1 MTTLIHQ
8 ATIVNEG
15 EQYVGSLLIED
26 NRIAAI
32 LRGTDITGIAADH
45 IIDAKGQYLIPG
57 CIDDHVHFRDPG
69 LTHKADM
76 YTESRAA
83 ARGGVTSVMDM
94 PNCNPQTT
102 TIETLEAKFADAQ
115 TKCLVN
121 HSFYLGATTNNI
133 EEIRRVDPRRVCGVK
148 LFMGSSTGGMLVD
161 VDERIEAIFKEAPT
175 RIALHCEDQH
185 IISANTAR
193 YKEET
198 HSDDPDV
205 SYHPLIRSEEACY
218 ESTAKAVA
226 LAKKT
231 GARIHIMHI
240 STARELALLQAGPL
254 QEKQITAEVCLPHLY
269 YTDADYATYGTR
281 IKCNPAVKSKSDR
294 DALRKALRE
303 GLIDVVGTD
312 HAPHLPA
319 DKVGGSLKAASGIPT
334 IQYVLPAMLELS
346 DEGVVTIAEV
356 VEKMAHNP
364 ALLYKVKERGFI
376 REGYHADLVLVNPH
390 APHTVDTTEI
400 ESKCGWSP
408 FEGHTFEVD
417 RFYGANEG
425 LVMAE
430 VELSSR
436 DEEFARPE
444 WLGEE
449 GTGDVRYYNSQLLKN
464 PFTKWQK

>member
-8 ATIVNEG
+8 AIIVNEG
-15 EQYVGSLLIED
+15 EQYIGSLLIED

-32 LRGTDITGIAADH
+32 LRGTDITGITADH

-76 YTESRAA
+76 HTESRAA

-102 TIETLEAKFADAQ
+102 TMEALEAKFADDK

-121 HSFYLGATTNNI
+121 HSFYLGATTDNI
-133 EEIRRVDPRRVCGVK
+133 EEIRRVDPRTICGVK

-161 VDERIEAIFKEAPT
+161 RDERIETIFSESPT
-175 RIALHCEDQH
+175 IIALHCEDQS
-185 IISANTAR
+185 IIAANTAK

-198 HSDDPDV
+198 ASDDPDV
-205 SYHPLIRSEEACY
+205 NYHPLIRSEEACY
-218 ESTAKAVA
+218 QSTKKAVE

-231 GARIHIMHI
+231 GGKIHIMHI
-240 STARELALLQAGPL
+240 STARELELLVQGDL
-254 QEKQITAEVCLPHLY
+254 KEKKITAEVCLPHLY

-281 IKCNPAVKSKSDR
+281 IKCNPSVKTAADR

-303 GLIDVVGTD
+303 GLIDVIGTD

-319 DKVGGSLKAASGIPT
+319 DKVGGALKAASGIPT
-334 IQYVLPAMLELS
+334 IQYVLPAMLELA
-346 DEGVVTIAEV
+346 DEGILTLAQV

-364 ALLYKVKERGFI
+364 AILYKVKGRGFI
-376 REGYHADLVLVNPH
+376 REGYHADLVLVKPD
-390 APHTVDTTEI
+390 ATHTISTEDI
-400 ESKCGWSP
+400 ESKCAWSP
-408 FEGHTFEVD
+408 FEGHTFRWDITHTWVNGHAVYADGEFD
-417 RFYGANEG
+417 ES
-425 LVMAE
+425 VMGE
-430 VELSSR
+430 R
-436 DEEFARPE
+436 MEFDA
-444 WLGEE
+444 
-449 GTGDVRYYNSQLLKN
+449 
-464 PFTKWQK
+464 

>member
-1 MTTLIHQ
+1 MTTLIQQ

-15 EQYVGSLLIED
+15 EQYVGSVLIEG

-32 LRGTDITGIAADH
+32 IRGTEITDISADNV
-45 IIDAKGQYLIPG
+45 INAQGRYLIPG

-83 ARGGVTSVMDM
+83 ARGGITSVMDM

-102 TIETLEAKFADAQ
+102 TIETLEAKFADAK

-121 HSFYLGATTNNI
+121 HSFYLGATTDNI
-133 EEIRRVDPRRVCGVK
+133 EEIRRVDPRTICGVK

-161 VDERIEAIFKEAPT
+161 QDERIETIFSESPT
-175 RIALHCEDQH
+175 LIALHCEDQN
-185 IISANTAR
+185 IISANTAK

-198 HSDDPDV
+198 ASNDPDIT
-205 SYHPLIRSEEACY
+205 YHPLIRSEEACY
-218 ESTAKAVA
+218 QSTKKAVE

-231 GARIHIMHI
+231 GAKIHIMHI
-240 STARELALLQAGPL
+240 STARELELLQQGDL
-254 QEKQITAEVCLPHLY
+254 KNKQVTAEVCLPHLY

-281 IKCNPAVKSKSDR
+281 IKCNPAVKTKADR

-303 GLIDVVGTD
+303 GLIDVIGTD

-334 IQYVLPAMLELS
+334 IQYVLPAMLELV
-346 DEGVVTIAEV
+346 DEGIITLPQV

-376 REGYHADLVLVNPH
+376 REGYRADLVLLNPN
-390 APHTVDTTEI
+390 APHSVTHEEI
-400 ESKCGWSP
+400 QSKCAWSP
-408 FEGHTFEVD
+408 FEGHTFRWDITHTWINGHAVYTDGKFDES
-417 RFYGANEG
+417 
-425 LVMAE
+425 VMGE
-430 VELSSR
+430 R
-436 DEEFARPE
+436 MEFHTE
-444 WLGEE
+444 C
-449 GTGDVRYYNSQLLKN
+449 
-464 PFTKWQK
+464 

>member
-15 EQYVGSLLIED
+15 DQYVGSVLIED
-26 NRIAAI
+26 NRIAAV
-32 LRGTDITGIAADH
+32 LRGTDITGIVADH

-76 YTESRAA
+76 HTESRAA

-102 TIETLEAKFADAQ
+102 TIEALEAKFADAKE
-115 TKCLVN
+115 KCLVN

-133 EEIRRVDPRRVCGVK
+133 EEVRRVDPTRVCGVK

-161 VDERIEAIFKEAPT
+161 QDERIEAIFKESPNI
-175 RIALHCEDQH
+175 IALHCEDQS
-185 IISANTAR
+185 IISANTAK

-198 HSDDPDV
+198 ASDDPDV

-218 ESTAKAVA
+218 QSTAKAVE

-231 GARIHIMHI
+231 GAKIHIMHI
-240 STARELALLQAGPL
+240 STARDLELLQQGDL
-254 QEKQITAEVCLPHLY
+254 KEKHITAEVCLPHLY

-281 IKCNPAVKSKSDR
+281 IKCNPAVKTAADR
-294 DALRKALRE
+294 DALRQALRS
-303 GLIDVVGTD
+303 GLIDVIGTD

-334 IQYVLPAMLELS
+334 IQYVLPAMLELT
-346 DEGVVTIAEV
+346 DEGVITLTEV

-364 ALLYKVKERGFI
+364 ATLYKVKERGFI
-376 REGYHADLVLVNPH
+376 REGYRADLVLVKPD
-390 APHTVDTTEI
+390 APHTVKAEEI
-400 ESKCGWSP
+400 ESKCAWSP
-408 FEGHTFEVD
+408 FEGHTFRWDITHTWVNGHAV
-417 RFYGANEG
+417 YANGEF
-425 LVMAE
+425 
-430 VELSSR
+430 
-436 DEEFARPE
+436 DESVK
-444 WLGEE
+444 GERMLF
-449 GTGDVRYYNSQLLKN
+449 DCD
-464 PFTKWQK
+464 

>member
-1 MTTLIHQ
+1 MTTLIQQ

-15 EQYVGSLLIED
+15 EQYVGSVLIEG
-26 NRIAAI
+26 NRIATI
-32 LRGTDITGIAADH
+32 IRGTEIPDISADNV
-45 IIDAKGQYLIPG
+45 INAQGRYLIPG

-83 ARGGVTSVMDM
+83 ARGGITSVMDM

-102 TIETLEAKFADAQ
+102 TIETLEAKFAEAK

-133 EEIRRVDPRRVCGVK
+133 EEIRRVDPCTVCGVK

-161 VDERIEAIFKEAPT
+161 QDERIERIFSESPT
-175 RIALHCEDQH
+175 LIALHCEDQS
-185 IISANTAR
+185 IISANTDK

-198 HSDDPDV
+198 ASDDPDV

-218 ESTAKAVA
+218 QSTKKAVE

-231 GARIHIMHI
+231 GAKIHIMHI
-240 STARELALLQAGPL
+240 STARELELLQQGDL
-254 QEKQITAEVCLPHLY
+254 KNKQVTAEVCLPHLY

-281 IKCNPAVKSKSDR
+281 IKCNPAVKTKADR

-303 GLIDVVGTD
+303 GLIDVIGTD

-319 DKVGGSLKAASGIPT
+319 DKVGGSLKAASGRPT
-334 IQYVLPAMLELS
+334 IQYVLPAMLELV
-346 DEGVVTIAEV
+346 DEGIITLPQV

-376 REGYHADLVLVNPH
+376 REGYRADLVLLNPN
-390 APHTVDTTEI
+390 APHSVTHEEI
-400 ESKCGWSP
+400 QSKCAWSP
-408 FEGHTFEVD
+408 FEGHTFRWDITHTWINGHAVYTDGKFDES
-417 RFYGANEG
+417 
-425 LVMAE
+425 VMGE
-430 VELSSR
+430 R
-436 DEEFARPE
+436 MEFHTE
-444 WLGEE
+444 C
-449 GTGDVRYYNSQLLKN
+449 
-464 PFTKWQK
+464 

>member
-1 MTTLIHQ
+1 MTTLIQQ

-15 EQYVGSLLIED
+15 KQFVGSVLIK
-26 NRIAAI
+26 NNCIATI
-32 LRGTDITGIAADH
+32 IRGTEIPDISADNV
-45 IIDAKGQYLIPG
+45 INAQGKYLIPG

-83 ARGGVTSVMDM
+83 ARGGITSVMDM

-102 TIETLEAKFADAQ
+102 TIETLEAKFAEAK

-133 EEIRRVDPRRVCGVK
+133 EEIRRVDPCTVCGVK

-161 VDERIEAIFKEAPT
+161 QDERIERIFSESPT
-175 RIALHCEDQH
+175 LIALHCEDQS
-185 IISANTAR
+185 IISANTAK

-198 HSDDPDV
+198 ASDDPDV

-218 ESTAKAVA
+218 QSTKKAVE

-231 GARIHIMHI
+231 GAKIHIMHI
-240 STARELALLQAGPL
+240 STARELELLQQDDL
-254 QEKQITAEVCLPHLY
+254 KNKQVTAEVCLPHLY

-281 IKCNPAVKSKSDR
+281 IKCNPAVKTKADQ

-303 GLIDVVGTD
+303 GLIDVIGTD

-334 IQYVLPAMLELS
+334 IQYVLPAMLELV
-346 DEGVVTIAEV
+346 DEGIITLPQV

-376 REGYHADLVLVNPH
+376 REGYRADLVLLNPN
-390 APHTVDTTEI
+390 APHSVTHEEI
-400 ESKCGWSP
+400 QSKCAWSP
-408 FEGHTFEVD
+408 FEGHTFRWDITHTWINGHAVYTDGKFDES
-417 RFYGANEG
+417 
-425 LVMAE
+425 VMGE
-430 VELSSR
+430 R
-436 DEEFARPE
+436 MEFHTE
-444 WLGEE
+444 C
-449 GTGDVRYYNSQLLKN
+449 
-464 PFTKWQK
+464 